1 MEYIVH
7 RGYRIMDNQKILDD
21 LSGIESALYY
31 RLDGSDDR
39 QGIEYKDLEE
49 MHNKIN
55 DVLVMWHKLTG
66 LNIS

>member
-1 MEYIVH
+1 
-7 RGYRIMDNQKILDD
+7 MDNQKILDD

-55 DVLVMWHKLTG
+55 DALVMWHRLTG

>member
-1 MEYIVH
+1 
-7 RGYRIMDNQKILDD
+7 MDNQKILDD

-39 QGIEYKDLEE
+39 QGIEHKDLEE

-55 DVLVMWHKLTG
+55 DVLVMWHRLTG